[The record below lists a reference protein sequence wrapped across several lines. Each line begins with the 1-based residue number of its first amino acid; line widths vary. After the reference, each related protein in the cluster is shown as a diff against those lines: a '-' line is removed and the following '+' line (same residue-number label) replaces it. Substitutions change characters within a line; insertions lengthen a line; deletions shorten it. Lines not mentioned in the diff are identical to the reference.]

1 MTLPY
6 YTAAIKP
13 EILLWIALGIGWVII
28 QVLSKAAK
36 SKASQNKPLQRDK
49 SPKTDID
56 DFLSELSNLGQEQDE
71 PAPLPPVVEVLPS
84 EEPIRQAAAEAQEPP
99 SAHVSIPT
107 VAHEQAKFETAVVP
121 ESYVRKKPAQTLL
134 FPTTSSFASAMRRT
148 AQSALIASLKTPVSR
163 RQAIVYRDIMGA
175 PKALRSEELFTVGRG
190 E

>member
-1 MTLPY
+1 MTSPY

-36 SKASQNKPLQRDK
+36 SKATQNQPLQRDK
-49 SPKTDID
+49 APKTDLD
-56 DFLSELSNLGQEQDE
+56 DFLSEISNLGQEQDE
-71 PAPLPPVVEVLPS
+71 PAPLPPVVEILPS

-99 SAHVSIPT
+99 SVHVSIPT
-107 VAHEQAKFETAVVP
+107 VAHKQAKFETAVVP
-121 ESYVRKKPAQTLL
+121 EPYVRKRYAQTLL
-134 FPTTSSFASAMRRT
+134 FPTTSLASAMRRT

-163 RQAIVYRDIMGA
+163 RQAIVYREIMGS